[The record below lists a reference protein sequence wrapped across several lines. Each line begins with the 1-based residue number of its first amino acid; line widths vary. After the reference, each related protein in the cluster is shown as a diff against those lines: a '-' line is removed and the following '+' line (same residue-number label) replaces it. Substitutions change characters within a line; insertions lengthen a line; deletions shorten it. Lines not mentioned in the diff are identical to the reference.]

1 MCQLLAQTGSDAADE
16 IIEKELLWSPHI
28 LHDHTEHPQHEHIH
42 QDMCEVAV
50 HEHIGNELPDTE
62 VRSQKEMQTEKS
74 IQVDV
79 HPPQGIRGNEHQ
91 HIDDKKIL
99 RYYRYISHLPYSYSI
114 TTYCFNTAKLR
125 NSPVIKQKTSDI
137 KDFFCDFLHFSLDFI
152 CFLKV
157 NNYICSIILNIIHR

>member
-1 MCQLLAQTGSDAADE
+1 MTRRFFVTTG
-16 IIEKELLWSPHI
+16 IFRICRI
-28 LHDHTEHPQHEHIH
+28 L
-42 QDMCEVAV
+42 
-50 HEHIGNELPDTE
+50 
-62 VRSQKEMQTEKS
+62 
-74 IQVDV
+74 
-79 HPPQGIRGNEHQ
+79 
-91 HIDDKKIL
+91 
-99 RYYRYISHLPYSYSI
+99 YSI